1 MSKLNDNKVHKEENN
16 LYIKYEQY
24 KNEKNINLKKFKHA
38 VLKQTC
44 KQYALKITG
53 NKTVLTERIET
64 LFKKI
69 KNAIVIQSMIK
80 RYQWKIFYNYRGP
93 ALNDRS
99 KCCNTTDFVT
109 LEPIEEIPTVNF
121 FSYEDDQKFVYGFNI
136 CSLINLIRS
145 GQTFENP
152 YNRNSFSNHVKR
164 NIIRVYNN
172 NFFTNETFKMENK
185 IFRRR
190 NTQNLQR
197 RRFIPHQMRNR
208 SISDVNNYNPI
219 INYQRYNT
227 QNNQNRLHLF
237 TERLQTIETIRT
249 EPNVNLRIERLFME
263 IDRLG
268 NYTSSSWFQNLSHM
282 QYIRL
287 YRCIYDIWTFRGQIN
302 IETRRQIC
310 PFYEP
315 FDGIFPPGTSHA
327 ITYNDIKKACLLV
340 FENIVY
346 SSPDVEIRK
355 IGALHCLSALT
366 IVSHSARISMPYL
379 YEAFH

>member
-1 MSKLNDNKVHKEENN
+1 M
-16 LYIKYEQY
+16 
-24 KNEKNINLKKFKHA
+24 
-38 VLKQTC
+38 
-44 KQYALKITG
+44 
-53 NKTVLTERIET
+53 
-64 LFKKI
+64 
-69 KNAIVIQSMIK
+69 
-80 RYQWKIFYNYRGP
+80 
-93 ALNDRS
+93 
-99 KCCNTTDFVT
+99 
-109 LEPIEEIPTVNF
+109 
-121 FSYEDDQKFVYGFNI
+121 
-136 CSLINLIRS
+136 
-145 GQTFENP
+145 
-152 YNRNSFSNHVKR
+152 KR

-172 NFFTNETFKMENK
+172 NFFTNETFKMEDK

-197 RRFIPHQMRNR
+197 RRFLPHQMRNR

-315 FDGIFPPGTSHA
+315 FDGIFPPGTSHS
-327 ITYNDIKKACLLV
+327 ITHNDIKKLV
-340 FENIVY
+340 CF
-346 SSPDVEIRK
+346 
-355 IGALHCLSALT
+355 
-366 IVSHSARISMPYL
+366 
-379 YEAFH
+379 

>member
-1 MSKLNDNKVHKEENN
+1 MKNLLNDKKVDKKENN

-24 KNEKNINLKKFKHA
+24 KNEKDINLKKFKHP
-38 VLKQTC
+38 VLKETC
-44 KQYALKITG
+44 KQYALKVTG
-53 NKTVLTERIET
+53 NKTVLTERIESF
-64 LFKKI
+64 FKKI

-93 ALNDRS
+93 ALYDRS

-109 LEPIEEIPTVNF
+109 LEPIEDIPTVNF
-121 FSYEDDQKFVYGFNI
+121 FSYEDQQKFIYGFNI

-152 YNRNSFSNHVKR
+152 YNRNSFPNSVKK

-172 NFFTNETFKMENK
+172 NFFTNETFKTEHK

-190 NTQNLQR
+190 NTQNSQR
-197 RRFIPHQMRNR
+197 RRYIPPHRNR
-208 SISDVNNYNPI
+208 SVSDVNNYNPI

-227 QNNQNRLHLF
+227 QNNQSRLHLF
-237 TERLQTIETIRT
+237 TERLQTIETIRNET
-249 EPNVNLRIERLFME
+249 NVNLRIERLFME
-263 IDRLG
+263 IDGLG

-302 IETRRQIC
+302 IEMRRQIC

-327 ITYNDIKKACLLV
+327 ITHSDIKKACLLV